1 MIKLPIV
8 EYEPS
13 PLARVLEFDPPKFD
27 IGDYSYV
34 LAAPSIEA
42 AKTFL
47 RERNEEWL
55 AHCKRLEEQVLDPE
69 RELPP
74 TIIRDYQGT
83 SLYFEGYKRSLDLRE
98 NGVLE
103 LILKDK
109 RIALVAYA
117 CISCSRFYL
126 LNAQWKKI
134 GDPGILLLRICHKD
148 SNVLLSGM
156 HHVKFLPKEIRTVPE
171 ALDYLEAHNGR

>member
-27 IGDYSYV
+27 IGDYPYV
-34 LAAPSIEA
+34 LAAPSVEA

-74 TIIRDYQGT
+74 IKPAWPGT
-83 SLYFEGYKRSLDLRE
+83 ELYFEDHKYSLRLRE
-98 NGVLE
+98 EGVLE
-103 LILKDK
+103 VILKDA
-109 RIALVAYA
+109 RVASVAYA
-117 CISCSRFYL
+117 CITSPGFRL
-126 LNAQWKKI
+126 LDVQWKKI
-134 GDPGILLLRICHKD
+134 GDPGILLLEAPRAT
-148 SNVLLSGM
+148 SNVLLSGR

-171 ALDYLEAHNGR
+171 VLDYLEAHNG